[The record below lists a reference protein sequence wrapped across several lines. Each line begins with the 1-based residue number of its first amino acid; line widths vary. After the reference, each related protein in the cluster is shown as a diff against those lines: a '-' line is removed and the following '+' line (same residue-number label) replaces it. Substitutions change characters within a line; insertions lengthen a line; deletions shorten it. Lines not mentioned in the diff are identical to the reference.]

1 MDSSTNLICKLN
13 YLKVLF
19 IYYIMEENDEPIL
32 SDDEDDVL
40 EVQEETE
47 DLEDQDDQ
55 VDLDDQGDQGDL
67 EEQGDLEDE
76 ELGITFPGDAE
87 AITPDD
93 DLEENEINKPS
104 IDIFD
109 QPADD
114 SSVSDLDSDD
124 EEDLEVNY
132 LKKIDDKMKQNIL
145 ENYHPECIQ
154 KNIDEINYLCVTERD
169 KNNIIIDKNHK
180 TIPFL
185 TKYEKCRAIGTRVKQ
200 LNSGAKPLVELK
212 EVILDNYVIANREL
226 REKKLPF
233 IIQRPIAN
241 GKSEY
246 WNINDLEFLE

>member
-1 MDSSTNLICKLN
+1 
-13 YLKVLF
+13 
-19 IYYIMEENDEPIL
+19 MEENDEPIL

-40 EVQEETE
+40 EVPEETE

-55 VDLDDQGDQGDL
+55 VDLEDQGDQVDL
-67 EEQGDLEDE
+67 EEQGDLEDQVDLEDE

-132 LKKIDDKMKQNIL
+132 LKKIDDKMKKNIL
-145 ENYHPECIQ
+145 ENFHPECIQ

>member
-1 MDSSTNLICKLN
+1 
-13 YLKVLF
+13 
-19 IYYIMEENDEPIL
+19 MEENDEPIL

-40 EVQEETE
+40 EVPEETE

-55 VDLDDQGDQGDL
+55 VDLEDQGDQVDL
-67 EEQGDLEDE
+67 EEQGDLEDQVDLEDE

>member
-1 MDSSTNLICKLN
+1 
-13 YLKVLF
+13 
-19 IYYIMEENDEPIL
+19 MEENDDPIL

>member
-1 MDSSTNLICKLN
+1 
-13 YLKVLF
+13 
-19 IYYIMEENDEPIL
+19 MEENDEPIL

-40 EVQEETE
+40 EVPEETE

-55 VDLDDQGDQGDL
+55 VDLEDQGDQVDL
-67 EEQGDLEDE
+67 EEQGDLEDQVDLDDE

-200 LNSGAKPLVELK
+200 LNSGAKPLVQLK

>member
-1 MDSSTNLICKLN
+1 
-13 YLKVLF
+13 
-19 IYYIMEENDEPIL
+19 MEENDEPIL

-40 EVQEETE
+40 EVPEETE

-55 VDLDDQGDQGDL
+55 VDLEDQGDL
-67 EEQGDLEDE
+67 EDLDDE

-200 LNSGAKPLVELK
+200 LNSGAKPLVQLK

>member
-1 MDSSTNLICKLN
+1 
-13 YLKVLF
+13 
-19 IYYIMEENDEPIL
+19 MEENDEPIL

-40 EVQEETE
+40 EVPEETE

-55 VDLDDQGDQGDL
+55 VDLEDQGDQVDL
-67 EEQGDLEDE
+67 EEQGDLEDQVDLEDE

-132 LKKIDDKMKQNIL
+132 LKKIDDKMKKNIL
-145 ENYHPECIQ
+145 ENFHPECIQ

-185 TKYEKCRAIGTRVKQ
+185 TKYEKARILGERAKQ
-200 LNSGAKPLVELK
+200 LNAGGKPFVNIDPS
-212 EVILDNYVIANREL
+212 ILDGYLIAEKEL
-226 REKKLPF
+226 NEKKLPF
-233 IIQRPIAN
+233 IIKRPITN
-241 GKSEY
+241 GACEY
-246 WNINDLEFLE
+246 WKVEDLEILY

>member
-1 MDSSTNLICKLN
+1 
-13 YLKVLF
+13 
-19 IYYIMEENDEPIL
+19 MEENDEPIL

-40 EVQEETE
+40 EVPEETE

-55 VDLDDQGDQGDL
+55 VDLEDQGDQVDL
-67 EEQGDLEDE
+67 EEQGDLEDQVDLDDE

-132 LKKIDDKMKQNIL
+132 LKKINDKMKQNIL

-200 LNSGAKPLVELK
+200 LNSGAKPLVQLK

>member
-1 MDSSTNLICKLN
+1 
-13 YLKVLF
+13 
-19 IYYIMEENDEPIL
+19 MEENDEPIL

-40 EVQEETE
+40 EVPEETE

-55 VDLDDQGDQGDL
+55 VDLEDQGDQVDL
-67 EEQGDLEDE
+67 EEQGDLEDQVDLEDE

-200 LNSGAKPLVELK
+200 LNSGAKPLVQLK

>member
-1 MDSSTNLICKLN
+1 
-13 YLKVLF
+13 
-19 IYYIMEENDEPIL
+19 MEENDEPIL

-93 DLEENEINKPS
+93 DLEEINIGDEEINKPS
-104 IDIFD
+104 IEIFD
-109 QPADD
+109 QPGDD

-132 LKKIDDKMKQNIL
+132 LKKIDDSMKKDIL
-145 ENYHPECIQ
+145 ESFHPECIQ
-154 KNIDEINYLCVTERD
+154 KNFDEINFMCVTERD
-169 KNNIIIDKNHK
+169 KNNIIIDINHK
-180 TIPFL
+180 TIPIL
-185 TKYEKCRAIGTRVKQ
+185 TKYERCRAIGTRVKQ
-200 LNSGAKPLVELK
+200 LNSGAKPLVELR
-212 EVILDNYVIANREL
+212 EEIIDNYVIANREL